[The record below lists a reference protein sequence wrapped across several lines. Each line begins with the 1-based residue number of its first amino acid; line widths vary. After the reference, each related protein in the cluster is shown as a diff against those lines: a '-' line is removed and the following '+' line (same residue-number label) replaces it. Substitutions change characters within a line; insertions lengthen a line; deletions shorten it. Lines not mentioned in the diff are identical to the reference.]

1 MNRWVRV
8 NDLFHAARARS
19 SSERAAFLAGECGAD
34 TELRAEI
41 ESLLAAHDA
50 NGASTATS
58 LIRAGT
64 RVGDYEVTA
73 FLAAGAMGEVYRAR
87 DTKLGREV
95 ALKILPSVFR
105 IDPDRHA
112 RFEREARLLAR

>member
-58 LIRAGT
+58 SIRAGT
-64 RVGDYEVTA
+64 RVGDYEGRRPAVS
-73 FLAAGAMGEVYRAR
+73 GEHAHPGCGGN
-87 DTKLGREV
+87 TNHAGREL
-95 ALKILPSVFR
+95 AG
-105 IDPDRHA
+105 RHC
-112 RFEREARLLAR
+112 